1 MKKIVKIL
9 IFFVVTIIVSTFC
22 PIHLDTFFVST
33 LYTVVGFMFS
43 IGLSLVVTF
52 NIGNVKNPT
61 YIRYIR
67 NNIHKIRSN
76 FIIYFLSS
84 TICYITNYYFDE
96 RLKEQLSKALVL
108 FNIQTINIQF
118 DFSLLASIVILY
130 SIAYIIVNF
139 IAMQKLN
146 DELFDKTN
154 L

>member
-1 MKKIVKIL
+1 MPNTPRYIL
-9 IFFVVTIIVSTFC
+9 CIYFVYGSLESCFA
-22 PIHLDTFFVST
+22 
-33 LYTVVGFMFS
+33 

-52 NIGNVKNPT
+52 TLEMSRNPT